1 MDWTQWLILVSACTV
16 VATSLV
22 QSYRR
27 KWTLADVANV
37 TTIYGVA
44 VGLLLLFRFSP
55 QLITVAPTESVKIS
69 SVQAEQ
75 WVSDFDRSES
85 FRTSFRRE
93 EVPLGKFQLYV
104 YNSGTAVAADLVL
117 EFWHSSNPIQETPIF
132 SWVAYLFPDGAIPLA
147 GSLKWT
153 EPLPG
158 AVQVYHYEEW
168 RRIYLPPLRPG
179 GYLGVLVGLARGA
192 ELDEERFSKIV
203 RREDLTIRVIRASP
217 PILDIGRHV
226 VDAPPS
232 KVIVEAKVP
241 WGSPSHISV
250 Y

>member
-1 MDWTQWLILVSACTV
+1 MDWTQWLILVSACSV
-16 VATSLV
+16 VAASLV

-27 KWTLADVANV
+27 KWTLTDVTNV
-37 TTIYGVA
+37 TTIYGVT
-44 VGLLLLFRFSP
+44 VGLLLLFRVSP
-55 QLITVAPTESVKIS
+55 QLIKVEPTESVRIS

-85 FRTSFRRE
+85 LRTSTRLE
-93 EVPLGKFQLYV
+93 EIPLGKFQLYV
-104 YNSGTAVAADLVL
+104 YNSGTAVAADLAL
-117 EFWHSSNPIQETPIF
+117 EFWHSSNTLQEAPIF
-132 SWVAYLFPDGAIPLA
+132 SWVAYLFPDGALPLA

-153 EPLPG
+153 GPLPG
-158 AVQVYHYEEW
+158 TVPVYHYEGW

-179 GYLGVLVGLARGA
+179 GYLGVLVGLTRGV

-217 PILDIGRHV
+217 PTLDSGRRV
-226 VDAPPS
+226 VATTPS
-232 KVIVEAKVP
+232 RVVVEAKVP
-241 WGSPSHISV
+241 WGSPSHIDV